1 MKGCV
6 LVNTVTPVLELG
18 GITSIIPQYLRQR

>member
-6 LVNTVTPVLELG
+6 LVNTVTPVLKLG
-18 GITSIIPQYLRQR
+18 GITSIIPQYLKQR